1 MDWHDHG
8 ASRPRSHRAPAALPA
23 FGAAVRPT
31 HLGFGV
37 VVRDH
42 ESPVFM
48 PNPRATGPATTS
60 ANVDANPRPPSP
72 RRRRLVARA
81 LDGDGDGTLLPCLA
95 SSTMDPAGDDCS
107 ILARPSLL
115 VPSVASSNKAPSC
128 CSPCRR
134 ATLPARRAPSPP
146 RRPGLCPTSTLP
158 RAMTG
163 PMSMLPWVRA
173 LALVLV
179 ALVAVALP
187 RPAVAAA
194 ATPPAPDMLLVATV
208 DGALHALRRS
218 TGHLVWSLADHAG
231 PLVHTA
237 TAAAARSDA
246 TGPPPLTY
254 IADPMGDG
262 ALYVHQAGK
271 AIQRLPVSIKHL
283 VRESP
288 FRANDG
294 TVYLGHKAT
303 RFLAVDAHSGRV
315 LHDYGAGGHANAL
328 DGARH
333 AAECLRAP
341 LDSSVRSPLVD
352 ASLHAPI
359 FLGRTDYVVSIHE
372 PGRRAPRWNISFAE
386 YESMTM
392 DWLAGPP
399 ATTATTADL
408 TLSAA
413 LGQNGDVVMTDADG
427 RIAWAYRFPFP
438 AAAVFDVVPESGAVH
453 GDTDRRAGFHVMRQ
467 APMKFPKA
475 LLPPNAS
482 TADDVDDDA
491 DQHYTTAFIGVVH
504 GSLYALSST
513 THFPLLVSDE
523 WLSVYYP
530 LPPAPV
536 TDSSAAVSDPSSAP
550 ALPDAPPRCL
560 VGAAADDRGAQC
572 LDVLWDDA
580 IPAHAQPPAS
590 VTDADVELPYLY
602 ACRDGDAAF
611 PACLVGAHPVLNT
624 RLDPSETDGP
634 PDTAADVPA
643 PIADQTD
650 AESVVDGD
658 VAARMVPAVAD
669 PADVP
674 MVPAV
679 AASAA
684 VPARP
689 AVPLTDPRAVPP
701 PVGVTVRV
709 AAPPPAEAATAS
721 HVGSHATDRVR
732 IRVVVT
738 LVVMGLGVLVY
749 KKLQAVLE
757 TLRARRRRKQ
767 KEAGSAEPVQKPR
780 PPSLSMTLAA
790 FAQQLVVHYLAQLG
804 VDLGATPGTERTA
817 APAANGAPASAGAPA
832 GSPPAVP
839 ANPGSVPFPGSAA
852 GASAA
857 PDTPTGADAAEIVT
871 PIHQP
876 DGTTRIG
883 RLTITDT
890 PLGYGSHGTVVYRG
904 TFEGREVAVKRLLLD
919 FYHVAAH
926 EVALLVESDDHY
938 NVVRYHCKEQ
948 CNRFLY
954 IALELCDCSLADVIE
969 GAAAAEDD
977 DAPLAEIQR
986 SWQPVRILY
995 QILSGL
1001 HHLHSLRIIH
1011 RDLKP
1016 QNILL
1021 VRNKR
1026 ATWNPAGARVL
1037 ISDFGLCKKLE
1048 LDQSSF
1054 GPTVTHQ
1061 GGTFGWRAPELL
1073 THPTAPTSF
1082 SSHSSWEK
1090 SAPGG
1095 VTVVTTVGVPPT
1107 PPSSSTATDD
1117 EAIVAEGDDTGTTE
1131 IASAVSTAPSS
1142 PRSAPTPPPRRRL
1155 TRALDVFSLGCL
1167 FYYVLTGGEHPFGD
1181 RYSREINI
1189 LRGQA
1194 SLDRLDPETSVVPD
1208 AALARDMISRMI
1220 AHEPSDRPS
1229 TAELLVHPYFWPAAR
1244 RLNFLQDVSDRYE
1257 VEVKDPPS
1265 PLVQRLEHDAA
1276 TVLEGDWTKRI
1287 DRVLLGNLGK
1297 YRKYQGGSVLD
1308 LMRALRNKKHH
1319 YADLPPA
1326 VRRTLGALPAGFL
1339 EYFTSRFPRLF
1350 LHVYLVVR
1358 DTPELRGESVF
1369 AGYFT
1374 VPDNLHHG

>member
-1 MDWHDHG
+1 
-8 ASRPRSHRAPAALPA
+8 
-23 FGAAVRPT
+23 
-31 HLGFGV
+31 
-37 VVRDH
+37 
-42 ESPVFM
+42 
-48 PNPRATGPATTS
+48 
-60 ANVDANPRPPSP
+60 
-72 RRRRLVARA
+72 
-81 LDGDGDGTLLPCLA
+81 
-95 SSTMDPAGDDCS
+95 
-107 ILARPSLL
+107 
-115 VPSVASSNKAPSC
+115 
-128 CSPCRR
+128 
-134 ATLPARRAPSPP
+134 
-146 RRPGLCPTSTLP
+146 
-158 RAMTG
+158 
-163 PMSMLPWVRA
+163 
-173 LALVLV
+173 
-179 ALVAVALP
+179 
-187 RPAVAAA
+187 
-194 ATPPAPDMLLVATV
+194 MLLVATV
-208 DGALHALRRS
+208 DGTLHALRRS
-218 TGHLVWSLADHAG
+218 TGHLVWSLADHTG

-237 TAAAARSDA
+237 TAAASRSDA

-271 AIQRLPVSIKHL
+271 AIQQLPVSIKHL

-315 LHDYGAGGHANAL
+315 LHDYGAGMHANAL

-341 LDSSVRSPLVD
+341 LDSTARSPLVD

-359 FLGRTDYVVSIHE
+359 FLGRTDYVVSIYE

-399 ATTATTADL
+399 ATTATTTEIA
-408 TLSAA
+408 LSAA
-413 LGQNGDVVMTDADG
+413 LGQNGDVVMIDTDG
-427 RIAWAYRFPFP
+427 RIAWAYRFPYP
-438 AAAVFDVVPESGAVH
+438 AAAVFDVVPESGAAH
-453 GDTDRRAGFHVMRQ
+453 DDSDRRAGFHVMRQ
-467 APMKFPKA
+467 APMRFPKA

-482 TADDVDDDA
+482 TADVDDDA
-491 DQHYTTAFIGVVH
+491 DQHYTTAFIGVVR

-523 WLSVYYP
+523 WLSAYYP
-530 LPPAPV
+530 LPPPANDAS
-536 TDSSAAVSDPSSAP
+536 TVSDLPSAP
-550 ALPDAPPRCL
+550 AALPDAPPRCL
-560 VGAAADDRGAQC
+560 VGAAADDSGGQC

-580 IPAHAQPPAS
+580 IPAPIVAD
-590 VTDADVELPYLY
+590 DAD
-602 ACRDGDAAF
+602 AA
-611 PACLVGAHPVLNT
+611 
-624 RLDPSETDGP
+624 
-634 PDTAADVPA
+634 
-643 PIADQTD
+643 
-650 AESVVDGD
+650 
-658 VAARMVPAVAD
+658 MVPAVAE
-669 PADVP
+669 P

-679 AASAA
+679 AAPA

-689 AVPLTDPRAVPP
+689 AVPPTDPRVIPP
-701 PVGVTVRV
+701 PVGMTVRV
-709 AAPPPAEAATAS
+709 AIPPPAAAATAS
-721 HVGSHATDRVR
+721 HVSVGQAAKTKHPIKMPFDIEMEVEVTPQTGFGFG
-732 IRVVVT
+732 VVVT

-757 TLRARRRRKQ
+757 SRRARRRRKQ
-767 KEAGSAEPVQKPR
+767 KEAGHAEPVQKSR

-790 FAQQLVVHYLAQLG
+790 FVQQLVVHYLAQLG
-804 VDLGATPGTERTA
+804 VDLGATPGTERAAPTTA
-817 APAANGAPASAGAPA
+817 AGGAGSASASATAGAP
-832 GSPPAVP
+832 PAAAP
-839 ANPGSVPFPGSAA
+839 ANPGSVPFPGSAP
-852 GASAA
+852 GAPVA
-857 PDTPTGADAAEIVT
+857 PDTPPGADAVEIVT

-1090 SAPGG
+1090 SAPG
-1095 VTVVTTVGVPPT
+1095 VAMVTTVGVPPT

-1117 EAIVAEGDDTGTTE
+1117 EAIVAEGDVTVAAE
-1131 IASAVSTAPSS
+1131 IASAASTAPSS

-1220 AHEPSDRPS
+1220 AHDPSDRPS

-1276 TVLEGDWTKRI
+1276 MVLEGDWTKRI

-1374 VPDNLHHG
+1374 VLDNLHHG

>member
-1 MDWHDHG
+1 
-8 ASRPRSHRAPAALPA
+8 
-23 FGAAVRPT
+23 
-31 HLGFGV
+31 
-37 VVRDH
+37 
-42 ESPVFM
+42 
-48 PNPRATGPATTS
+48 
-60 ANVDANPRPPSP
+60 
-72 RRRRLVARA
+72 
-81 LDGDGDGTLLPCLA
+81 
-95 SSTMDPAGDDCS
+95 
-107 ILARPSLL
+107 
-115 VPSVASSNKAPSC
+115 
-128 CSPCRR
+128 
-134 ATLPARRAPSPP
+134 
-146 RRPGLCPTSTLP
+146 
-158 RAMTG
+158 
-163 PMSMLPWVRA
+163 
-173 LALVLV
+173 
-179 ALVAVALP
+179 
-187 RPAVAAA
+187 
-194 ATPPAPDMLLVATV
+194 MLLVATV

-237 TAAAARSDA
+237 TAAAARSDT

-262 ALYVHQAGK
+262 TLYVHQAGK

-315 LHDYGAGGHANAL
+315 LHDYGAGMHANAL
-328 DGARH
+328 DCARH

-341 LDSSVRSPLVD
+341 LDSAARSPLVD

-359 FLGRTDYVVSIHE
+359 FLGRTDYVVSIYE

-386 YESMTM
+386 YESMTV

-413 LGQNGDVVMTDADG
+413 LGQNGDVVMTDTDG

-438 AAAVFDVVPESGAVH
+438 AAAVFDVVPESGVVH
-453 GDTDRRAGFHVMRQ
+453 DDTDRHAGFHVMRQ

-475 LLPPNAS
+475 LLPPSAS
-482 TADDVDDDA
+482 SADVNDDA

-504 GSLYALSST
+504 GSLYALSSA

-523 WLSVYYP
+523 WLSAYYP
-530 LPPAPV
+530 LPPTA
-536 TDSSAAVSDPSSAP
+536 DSNAVASFNSPSAP

-560 VGAAADDRGAQC
+560 VGAAADDHGAQC

-580 IPAHAQPPAS
+580 IPARAPPPTS

-611 PACLVGAHPVLNT
+611 PACLVGAHPVLNA
-624 RLDPSETDGP
+624 RLDAPETDGSS
-634 PDTAADVPA
+634 DTAADVPA
-643 PIADQTD
+643 PISLQQDS
-650 AESVVDGD
+650 EVVVSGG
-658 VAARMVPAVAD
+658 AAAPMIPAVAD
-669 PADVP
+669 PADAASL
-674 MVPAV
+674 VPAV
-679 AASAA
+679 AAPS

-689 AVPLTDPRAVPP
+689 AAVPPTDPRAVQP

-709 AAPPPAEAATAS
+709 AAPPPAASATAS
-721 HVGSHATDRVR
+721 HVSVGQAAKTKHPIKMPFDIEMEVEVTPQTGFGFG
-732 IRVVVT
+732 VVVT
-738 LVVMGLGVLVY
+738 LVVIGLGVLVY

-757 TLRARRRRKQ
+757 SRRARRRRKQ
-767 KEAGSAEPVQKPR
+767 KEAGGAEPVQKPR

-790 FAQQLVVHYLAQLG
+790 FVQQLVVHYLAQLG
-804 VDLGATPGTERTA
+804 VDLGATPGTERAAPPTA
-817 APAANGAPASAGAPA
+817 AANATSASMGATAGAP
-832 GSPPAVP
+832 PAAAP
-839 ANPGSVPFPGSAA
+839 ANPGSVPFPGSAP
-852 GASAA
+852 GAPAA
-857 PDTPTGADAAEIVT
+857 PDTPVGVDTAEIVT

-969 GAAAAEDD
+969 GATAAEDD

-1107 PPSSSTATDD
+1107 PPPSSTATDD
-1117 EAIVAEGDDTGTTE
+1117 EAIVAEGDDRVAAE
-1131 IASAVSTAPSS
+1131 IASVASTAPSS

-1220 AHEPSDRPS
+1220 AHDPSDRPS

-1265 PLVQRLEHDAA
+1265 PLVQRLEHDAT

-1374 VPDNLHHG
+1374 VPDNLHHA